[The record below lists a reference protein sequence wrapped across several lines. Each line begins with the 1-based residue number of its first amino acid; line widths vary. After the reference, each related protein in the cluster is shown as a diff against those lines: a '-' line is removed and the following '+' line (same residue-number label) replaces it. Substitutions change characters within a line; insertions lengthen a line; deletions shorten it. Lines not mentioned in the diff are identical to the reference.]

1 MNLLVKIIAYFISLP
16 ARAKGMKFGR
26 GSKIAPGYD
35 WLFEQL
41 RNINIGDN
49 CLIGRNSWIHT
60 VENGQIT
67 IGNGTNIGRNATI
80 GALSSVSIGN
90 DCLLSF
96 GVTIL
101 DHDHEF
107 NKIDTPPIKSGLTKP
122 KDVIIED
129 DCFIGA
135 HTFILKGVKL
145 GKHCVVGAG
154 SVVTKSFPS
163 YSIIVG
169 NPAKFLKNIKESV

>member
-1 MNLLVKIIAYFISLP
+1 MNPLIQLVAFFVSIP
-16 ARAKGMKFGR
+16 ARIRGMRFGR
-26 GSKIAPGYD
+26 GSIIAPGYD

-41 RNINIGDN
+41 KNIQIGNNCRIGKNAWVHTIGD
-49 CLIGRNSWIHT
+49 G
-60 VENGQIT
+60 VIT
-67 IGNGTNIGRNATI
+67 IGHGTNIGRYATI
-80 GALSSVSIGN
+80 GALSSVVIGN

-122 KDVIIED
+122 KDVVIED

-135 HTFILKGVKL
+135 HAFILKGVCL
-145 GKHCVVGAG
+145 GKHCIVGAN
-154 SVVTKSFPS
+154 SVVTKSFPD
-163 YSIIVG
+163 YSIIAG
-169 NPAKFLKNIKESV
+169 NPADLIRNIK